1 MKKLLAT
8 GLVLFA
14 STAFAATPNLT
25 GQWTVHVSIA
35 GNDADIPCTF
45 TATEKTI
52 GGSCKGP
59 DGKDAPL
66 AGSIDGEKITW
77 KYDSEYN
84 GTPLTNTYTVTGTDG
99 AKITGS
105 VEVQPFG
112 VTGDFTATPS
122 RSESAAVVPPTPTK
136 TAGAAH
142 TLTGKYSL
150 HQSVA
155 GNDNDS
161 ECAFVQTDARL
172 TGTCKGQEKDLEIK
186 GSIDGKKATWQYESE
201 YNGTPLTVK
210 FNGTVDDSGKIV
222 GTLDV
227 DPFGVSG
234 EFTATPSKSDGK

>member
-8 GLVLFA
+8 LLVLFA
-14 STAFAATPNLT
+14 STAFAATPNLA

-35 GNDADIPCTF
+35 GNEADIPCTF
-45 TATEKTI
+45 TVADKKI

-59 DGKDAPL
+59 DGKDVPVS
-66 AGSIDGEKITW
+66 GTIDGDKETW

-84 GTPLTNTYTVTGTDG
+84 GTPLTNAYTVTGTDG
-99 AKITGS
+99 SKITGS

-112 VTGDFTATPS
+112 VTGDFAATPS
-122 RSESAAVVPPTPTK
+122 KTESAAAVPPPPSK

-142 TLTGKYSL
+142 TLTGNWSV

-155 GNDNDS
+155 GNENDS
-161 ECAFVQTDARL
+161 QCAFVQTDTKL
-172 TGTCKGQEKDLEIK
+172 TGTCKGQDKDVEIK

-210 FNGTVDDSGKIV
+210 FNGTVADSGKIV